1 MPNIKSSKKDVIRSR
16 KLRLRNLNVRSRVK
30 TMIRTARVTIDGR
43 DTAAAAETVKAA
55 NKLLDKAAAKG
66 IIHKRQA
73 ARRKS
78 RLARR
83 LAQKSAAA

>member
-1 MPNIKSSKKDVIRSR
+1 LPNIKSSKKDVIRSR
-16 KLRLRNLNVRSRVK
+16 KLRLRNLNVRSRAK
-30 TMIRTARVTIDGR
+30 TLIRAARVTIDGR
-43 DTAAAAETVKAA
+43 DAAAAAESVKAA

-83 LAQKSAAA
+83 LAQKGATA

>member
-30 TMIRTARVTIDGR
+30 TMIRQARVTIEGR
-43 DTAAAAETVKAA
+43 DAAAAADSVKVA
-55 NKLLDKAAAKG
+55 NRLLDKAAAKG

-78 RLARR
+78 RLATR
-83 LAQKSAAA
+83 LAKKTSE

>member
-1 MPNIKSSKKDVIRSR
+1 LPNIKSSKKDVIRSR

-30 TMIRTARVTIDGR
+30 TMIRQARVTIEGR
-43 DTAAAAETVKAA
+43 DAAAAADSVKVA
-55 NKLLDKAAAKG
+55 NRLLDKAAAKG

-78 RLARR
+78 RLATR
-83 LAQKSAAA
+83 LAKKTSE

>member
-30 TMIRTARVTIDGR
+30 TVIRTARVTIDGH
-43 DTAAAAETVKAA
+43 DAAAATESVKTASR
-55 NKLLDKAAAKG
+55 LLDKAAAKG

-83 LAQKSAAA
+83 LAQKPAA